1 MQQVLI
7 INRLI
12 PEKDASGALVRL
24 SGVTHDGRAVSFESC
39 AEQRINLL
47 ALEFQ
52 QTPLVMLTDRLI
64 QPFSEIWQV
73 PADAL
78 VAVVPI
84 PADQVRALLERGEG
98 DSLRDAVKDQLS
110 AEPGSA

>member
-12 PEKDASGALVRL
+12 PEKDAAGALARL
-24 SGVTHDGRAVSFESC
+24 SAVTHDGQAVSFESC

-52 QTPLVMLTDRLI
+52 QTPLVLLTDRLL
-64 QPFSEIWQV
+64 QPFAGIQQV

-84 PADQVRALLERGEG
+84 PADQVRALLEQGEG
-98 DSLRDAVKDQLS
+98 DQLRDAVKDQLS
-110 AEPGSA
+110 AEAGSE

>member
-24 SGVTHDGRAVSFESC
+24 SGVTHDGQAICFESSP
-39 AEQRINLL
+39 AQRVNLL
-47 ALEFQ
+47 SLEFQ
-52 QTPLVMLTDRLI
+52 QTPLVLLTDRLL

-84 PADQVRALLERGEG
+84 PASQVRTLLDQGEG
-98 DSLRDAVKDQLS
+98 DNLRDAVKDQLS
-110 AEPGSA
+110 AEPGSE